1 MMKSGKE
8 IQIPSNHAQQVG
20 NYQNCASQPE
30 TDWVPGELST
40 LGARMPYQM
49 TIE

>member
-8 IQIPSNHAQQVG
+8 IQITSNHAQQVG
-20 NYQNCASQPE
+20 IGNYQSCASQPE

-40 LGARMPYQM
+40 LGARMP
-49 TIE
+49 